1 MRRRSVHG
9 FFTVVALVGASVA
22 LVQGLRLQRAVSLN
36 QQIAATAAAPV
47 EGDAAPAARDA
58 PREVRLARAVALAQ
72 AGVFESAF
80 KSYSG
85 LIEPGRLDPVGRQAL
100 FNLGNMVLR
109 QGTGLAPGTAGAGQ
123 SPAATP
129 GAQGGADASPLIEL
143 AKQRYRDLLRA
154 DPGDW
159 DARYNLERAL
169 RFAPEEQPA
178 FAEDENVPV
187 ERRRVMLRGME
198 PGDLP

>member
-9 FFTVVALVGASVA
+9 FFAILALACGGLA
-22 LVQGLRLQRAVSLN
+22 LAQGLRLRQAVTLN
-36 QQIAATAAAPV
+36 QQIAATANAPV
-47 EGDAAPAARDA
+47 APDAAPAARDA
-58 PREVRLARAVALAQ
+58 PREVRLARAIRLSG
-72 AGVFESAF
+72 AGAHDAAF

-85 LIEPGRLDPVGRQAL
+85 LIEPGRPDAIGRQAL
-100 FNLGNMVLR
+100 FNLGNMYLR
-109 QGTGLAPGTAGAGQ
+109 QGTGQALPPGDAPSASA
-123 SPAATP
+123 SSLRSAAE
-129 GAQGGADASPLIEL
+129 ASPLVEL
-143 AKQRYRDLLRA
+143 AKQRYRDVLRA

-187 ERRRVMLRGME
+187 ERRRVMLRGMD